1 MKIEGLDR
9 LYRKIARLH
18 NIDIKPIIEDATIRV
33 RDEAKM
39 RVPVDTGELQN
50 SIDYNVEL
58 SAKGFTGKVFTNKEH
73 GLYVELGTGPEG
85 EANHSGIS
93 PQVKPIYSPTGWVY
107 KVKENNMSYIF
118 ANSGKVN
125 QAKTKRRNA
134 MSGKF
139 IFTNGQPAR
148 PFMYPALH
156 ENREKISKFIQSRVQ
171 KKIKEASK

>member
-18 NIDIKPIIEDATIRV
+18 NIDIKPIIEDATIRI

-50 SIDYNVEL
+50 SIDYNVDI

-73 GLYVELGTGPEG
+73 GLYVELGTGPKG
-85 EANHSGIS
+85 EASHIGIS
-93 PQVKPIYSPTGWVY
+93 PGIKPIYSPSGWVY
-107 KVKENNMSYIF
+107 YDTDK
-118 ANSGKVN
+118 
-125 QAKTKRRNA
+125 Q
-134 MSGKF
+134 KF

-156 ENREKISKFIQSRVQ
+156 DNREKISKFIQEKVQ
-171 KKIKEASK
+171 RKIEEASK

>member
-50 SIDYNVEL
+50 SIDYNVDI

-73 GLYVELGTGPEG
+73 GLYVELGTGPKG
-85 EANHSGIS
+85 EANHIGIS
-93 PQVKPIYSPTGWVY
+93 PEIKPIYSPSGWVY
-107 KVKENNMSYIF
+107 YDTDK
-118 ANSGKVN
+118 
-125 QAKTKRRNA
+125 Q
-134 MSGKF
+134 KF

-156 ENREKISKFIQSRVQ
+156 DNREKISKFIQSRVQ
-171 KKIKEASK
+171 RKIEEASKW

>member
-50 SIDYNVEL
+50 SIDYNVDI

-73 GLYVELGTGPEG
+73 GLYVELGTGPKG
-85 EANHSGIS
+85 EASHIGIS
-93 PQVKPIYSPTGWVY
+93 PEIKPIYSPSGWVY
-107 KVKENNMSYIF
+107 YDVDK
-118 ANSGKVN
+118 
-125 QAKTKRRNA
+125 Q
-134 MSGKF
+134 KF
-139 IFTNGQPAR
+139 IFTNGQAAR

-156 ENREKISKFIQSRVQ
+156 DNREKISKFIQSKVQ
-171 KKIKEASK
+171 KKIEEASK

>member
-50 SIDYNVEL
+50 SIDYNVDI

-73 GLYVELGTGPEG
+73 GLYVELGTGPKG
-85 EANHSGIS
+85 EASHIGIS
-93 PQVKPIYSPTGWVY
+93 PEIKPIYSPSGWVY
-107 KVKENNMSYIF
+107 YDTDK
-118 ANSGKVN
+118 
-125 QAKTKRRNA
+125 Q
-134 MSGKF
+134 KF

-156 ENREKISKFIQSRVQ
+156 DNREKISKFIQEKVQ
-171 KKIKEASK
+171 RKIEEASKW

>member
-18 NIDIKPIIEDATIRV
+18 NIDIKPIIEDATIRI

-50 SIDYNVEL
+50 SIDYNVDI

-73 GLYVELGTGPEG
+73 GLYVELGTGPKG
-85 EANHSGIS
+85 EASHIGIS
-93 PQVKPIYSPTGWVY
+93 PEIKPIYSPSGWVY
-107 KVKENNMSYIF
+107 YDTDK
-118 ANSGKVN
+118 
-125 QAKTKRRNA
+125 Q
-134 MSGKF
+134 KF
-139 IFTNGQPAR
+139 IFTNGQPAK

-156 ENREKISKFIQSRVQ
+156 DNREKISKFIQEKVQ
-171 KKIKEASK
+171 RKIEEASK

>member
-50 SIDYNVEL
+50 SIDYNVDI
-58 SAKGFTGKVFTNKEH
+58 SAKGLTGKVFTNKEH
-73 GLYVELGTGPEG
+73 GLYVELGTGPKG
-85 EANHSGIS
+85 EASHIGIS
-93 PQVKPIYSPTGWVY
+93 PEIKPIYSPSGWVY
-107 KVKENNMSYIF
+107 YDVDK
-118 ANSGKVN
+118 
-125 QAKTKRRNA
+125 Q
-134 MSGKF
+134 KF

-156 ENREKISKFIQSRVQ
+156 NNREKISKFIQSRVQ
-171 KKIKEASK
+171 RKIEEASK

>member
-50 SIDYNVEL
+50 SIDYNVDI

-73 GLYVELGTGPEG
+73 GLYVELGTGPKG
-85 EANHSGIS
+85 EASLIGIS
-93 PQVKPIYSPTGWVY
+93 PEIKPIYSPSGWVY
-107 KVKENNMSYIF
+107 YDTDK
-118 ANSGKVN
+118 
-125 QAKTKRRNA
+125 Q
-134 MSGKF
+134 KF

-156 ENREKISKFIQSRVQ
+156 DNREKISKFIQEKVQ
-171 KKIKEASK
+171 RKIEEASK

>member
-18 NIDIKPIIEDATIRV
+18 NIDIKPIIEDATIRI

-50 SIDYNVEL
+50 SIDYNVDI

-73 GLYVELGTGPEG
+73 GLYVELGTGPKG
-85 EANHSGIS
+85 EASHIGIS
-93 PQVKPIYSPTGWVY
+93 PEIKPIYSPSGWVY
-107 KVKENNMSYIF
+107 YDTDK
-118 ANSGKVN
+118 
-125 QAKTKRRNA
+125 Q
-134 MSGKF
+134 KF

-156 ENREKISKFIQSRVQ
+156 DNREKISKFIQEKVQ
-171 KKIKEASK
+171 RKIEEASKW

>member
-9 LYRKIARLH
+9 LYRKIERLH

-39 RVPVDTGELQN
+39 RVPVNTAELQN
-50 SIDYNVEL
+50 SIDYNVDI

-73 GLYVELGTGPEG
+73 GLYVELGTGPKG

-93 PQVKPIYSPTGWVY
+93 PEVKPIYSPSGWVY
-107 KVKENNMSYIF
+107 YDTDK
-118 ANSGKVN
+118 
-125 QAKTKRRNA
+125 Q
-134 MSGKF
+134 KF

-156 ENREKISKFIQSRVQ
+156 DNREKISKFIQEKVQ
-171 KKIKEASK
+171 RKIEEASK

>member
-18 NIDIKPIIEDATIRV
+18 NIDIKPIIEDATIRI

-39 RVPVDTGELQN
+39 RVSVDTGELQN
-50 SIDYNVEL
+50 SIDYNVDI

-73 GLYVELGTGPEG
+73 GLYVELGTGPKG
-85 EANHSGIS
+85 EASHIGIS
-93 PQVKPIYSPTGWVY
+93 PEIKPIYSPSGWVY
-107 KVKENNMSYIF
+107 YDTDK
-118 ANSGKVN
+118 
-125 QAKTKRRNA
+125 Q
-134 MSGKF
+134 KF

-156 ENREKISKFIQSRVQ
+156 DNREKISKFIQEKVQ
-171 KKIKEASK
+171 RKIEEASK

>member
-50 SIDYNVEL
+50 SIDYNVDI

-73 GLYVELGTGPEG
+73 GLYVELGTGPKG

-93 PQVKPIYSPTGWVY
+93 PEIKPIYSPSGWVY
-107 KVKENNMSYIF
+107 YDVDK
-118 ANSGKVN
+118 
-125 QAKTKRRNA
+125 Q
-134 MSGKF
+134 KF

-148 PFMYPALH
+148 PFMYPSLH
-156 ENREKISKFIQSRVQ
+156 DNREKISKFIQEKVQ
-171 KKIKEASK
+171 RKIEEASK

>member
-33 RDEAKM
+33 RDDAKM
-39 RVPVDTGELQN
+39 RVPVDTAELQN

-58 SAKGFTGKVFTNKEH
+58 SKNGYTGKVFTNKEH
-73 GLYVELGTGPEG
+73 GIYVELGTGPKG
-85 EANHSGIS
+85 EANHIGIS
-93 PQVKPIYSPTGWVY
+93 PEIKPIYSPSGWVY
-107 KVKENNMSYIF
+107 YDTDK
-118 ANSGKVN
+118 
-125 QAKTKRRNA
+125 Q
-134 MSGKF
+134 KF

-156 ENREKISKFIQSRVQ
+156 DNREKISKFIQSRVQ
-171 KKIKEASK
+171 KKIEEASKW

>member
-9 LYRKIARLH
+9 LYRKITRLH

-50 SIDYNVEL
+50 SIDYNVDI

-73 GLYVELGTGPEG
+73 GLYVELGTGPKG
-85 EANHSGIS
+85 EASHIGIS
-93 PQVKPIYSPTGWVY
+93 PEIKPIYSPSGWVY
-107 KVKENNMSYIF
+107 YDTDK
-118 ANSGKVN
+118 
-125 QAKTKRRNA
+125 Q
-134 MSGKF
+134 KF

-156 ENREKISKFIQSRVQ
+156 DNREKISKFIQEKVQ
-171 KKIKEASK
+171 RKIEEASK

>member
-9 LYRKIARLH
+9 LFRKIARLH

-50 SIDYNVEL
+50 SIDYNVDI

-73 GLYVELGTGPEG
+73 GIYVELGTGPKG

-93 PQVKPIYSPTGWVY
+93 PEVKPIYSPSGWVY
-107 KVKENNMSYIF
+107 YDTDK
-118 ANSGKVN
+118 
-125 QAKTKRRNA
+125 Q
-134 MSGKF
+134 KF

-156 ENREKISKFIQSRVQ
+156 ENRDKLSKFIQEKVQ
-171 KKIKEASK
+171 RKIEEASK

>member
-9 LYRKIARLH
+9 LYRKIVRLH

-50 SIDYNVEL
+50 SIDYNVDI

-73 GLYVELGTGPEG
+73 GLYVELGTGPKG
-85 EANHSGIS
+85 EASHIGIS
-93 PQVKPIYSPTGWVY
+93 PEIKPIYSPSGWVY
-107 KVKENNMSYIF
+107 YDTDK
-118 ANSGKVN
+118 
-125 QAKTKRRNA
+125 Q
-134 MSGKF
+134 KF

-156 ENREKISKFIQSRVQ
+156 DNREKISKFIQEKVQ
-171 KKIKEASK
+171 RKIEEASK

>member
-50 SIDYNVEL
+50 SIDYNVDI

-73 GLYVELGTGPEG
+73 GIYVELGTGPKG
-85 EANHSGIS
+85 EANHIGIS
-93 PQVKPIYSPTGWVY
+93 PEIKPIYSPSGWVY
-107 KVKENNMSYIF
+107 YDTDK
-118 ANSGKVN
+118 
-125 QAKTKRRNA
+125 Q
-134 MSGKF
+134 KF

-156 ENREKISKFIQSRVQ
+156 DNREKISKFIQSRVQ
-171 KKIKEASK
+171 KKIEEASK

>member
-50 SIDYNVEL
+50 SIDYNVDI

-73 GLYVELGTGPEG
+73 GLYVELGTGPKG
-85 EANHSGIS
+85 EANHIGIS
-93 PQVKPIYSPTGWVY
+93 PEIKPIYSPSGWVY
-107 KVKENNMSYIF
+107 YDVDK
-118 ANSGKVN
+118 
-125 QAKTKRRNA
+125 Q
-134 MSGKF
+134 KF

-156 ENREKISKFIQSRVQ
+156 DNREKISKFIQEKVQ
-171 KKIKEASK
+171 RKIEEASK

>member
-18 NIDIKPIIEDATIRV
+18 NIDIKPIIEDATIRI

-50 SIDYNVEL
+50 SIDYNVDI

-73 GLYVELGTGPEG
+73 GLYVELGTGPKG
-85 EANHSGIS
+85 EASHIGIS
-93 PQVKPIYSPTGWVY
+93 PEIKPIYSPSGWIY
-107 KVKENNMSYIF
+107 YDTDK
-118 ANSGKVN
+118 
-125 QAKTKRRNA
+125 Q
-134 MSGKF
+134 KF

-156 ENREKISKFIQSRVQ
+156 DNREKISKFIQEKVQ
-171 KKIKEASK
+171 RKIEEASK

>member
-9 LYRKIARLH
+9 LYRKIERLH

-39 RVPVDTGELQN
+39 RVPVNTAELQN
-50 SIDYNVEL
+50 SIDYNVDI

-73 GLYVELGTGPEG
+73 GLYVELGTGPKG

-93 PQVKPIYSPTGWVY
+93 PEVKPIYSPSGWVY
-107 KVKENNMSYIF
+107 YDTDK
-118 ANSGKVN
+118 
-125 QAKTKRRNA
+125 Q
-134 MSGKF
+134 KF

-156 ENREKISKFIQSRVQ
+156 DNREKISKFIQEKVQ
-171 KKIKEASK
+171 RKIEEASKW

>member
-33 RDEAKM
+33 RDDAKM

-58 SAKGFTGKVFTNKEH
+58 TEKGFIGKVFTNKEH
-73 GLYVELGTGPEG
+73 GIYVELGTGPKG

-93 PQVKPIYSPTGWVY
+93 PEVKPIYSPSGWVY
-107 KVKENNMSYIF
+107 YDVDK
-118 ANSGKVN
+118 
-125 QAKTKRRNA
+125 Q
-134 MSGKF
+134 KF

-156 ENREKISKFIQSRVQ
+156 DNREKISKFIQSKVQ
-171 KKIKEASK
+171 KKIEEASK

>member
-33 RDEAKM
+33 RDE
-39 RVPVDTGELQN
+39 VDTGELQN
-50 SIDYNVEL
+50 SIDYNVDI

-73 GLYVELGTGPEG
+73 GLYVELGTGPKG
-85 EANHSGIS
+85 EASHIGIS
-93 PQVKPIYSPTGWVY
+93 PEIKPIYSPSGWVY
-107 KVKENNMSYIF
+107 YDTDK
-118 ANSGKVN
+118 
-125 QAKTKRRNA
+125 Q
-134 MSGKF
+134 KF

-156 ENREKISKFIQSRVQ
+156 DNREKISKFIQEKVQ
-171 KKIKEASK
+171 RKIEEASKW

>member
-9 LYRKIARLH
+9 LFRKIARLH

-50 SIDYNVEL
+50 SIDYNVDI

-85 EANHSGIS
+85 EASHSGIS
-93 PQVKPIYSPTGWVY
+93 PEIKPIYSPSGWVY
-107 KVKENNMSYIF
+107 YDTDK
-118 ANSGKVN
+118 
-125 QAKTKRRNA
+125 Q
-134 MSGKF
+134 KF
-139 IFTNGQPAR
+139 IFTMGQPAR

-156 ENREKISKFIQSRVQ
+156 ENREKISKFIQEKVQ
-171 KKIKEASK
+171 RKIEEASK

>member
-9 LYRKIARLH
+9 LYRKITRLH
-18 NIDIKPIIEDATIRV
+18 NIDIKPIIEDATIRI

-50 SIDYNVEL
+50 SIDYNVDI

-73 GLYVELGTGPEG
+73 GLYVELGTGPKG
-85 EANHSGIS
+85 EASHIGIS
-93 PQVKPIYSPTGWVY
+93 PEIKPIYSPSGWVY
-107 KVKENNMSYIF
+107 YDTDK
-118 ANSGKVN
+118 
-125 QAKTKRRNA
+125 Q
-134 MSGKF
+134 KF

-156 ENREKISKFIQSRVQ
+156 DNREKISKFIQEKVQ
-171 KKIKEASK
+171 RKIEEASK

>member
-39 RVPVDTGELQN
+39 RVPVNTAELQN
-50 SIDYNVEL
+50 SIDYNVDI

-73 GLYVELGTGPEG
+73 GLYVELGTGPKG

-93 PQVKPIYSPTGWVY
+93 PEVKPIYSPSGWVY
-107 KVKENNMSYIF
+107 YDTDK
-118 ANSGKVN
+118 
-125 QAKTKRRNA
+125 Q
-134 MSGKF
+134 KF

-156 ENREKISKFIQSRVQ
+156 DNREKISKFIQEKVQ
-171 KKIKEASK
+171 RKIEEASK

>member
-50 SIDYNVEL
+50 SIDYNVDI

-73 GLYVELGTGPEG
+73 GLYVELGTGPKG
-85 EANHSGIS
+85 EASHIGIS
-93 PQVKPIYSPTGWVY
+93 PEIKPIYSPSGWVY
-107 KVKENNMSYIF
+107 YDTDK
-118 ANSGKVN
+118 
-125 QAKTKRRNA
+125 Q
-134 MSGKF
+134 KF

-156 ENREKISKFIQSRVQ
+156 DNREKISKFIQEKVQ
-171 KKIKEASK
+171 RKIEEASK

>member
-9 LYRKIARLH
+9 LYRKIAQLH

-39 RVPVDTGELQN
+39 RVPVDTAELQN
-50 SIDYNVEL
+50 SIDYNVDI

-73 GLYVELGTGPEG
+73 GLYVELGTGPKG
-85 EANHSGIS
+85 EASHIGIS
-93 PQVKPIYSPTGWVY
+93 PEIKPIYSPSGWVY
-107 KVKENNMSYIF
+107 YDVDK
-118 ANSGKVN
+118 
-125 QAKTKRRNA
+125 Q
-134 MSGKF
+134 KF

-156 ENREKISKFIQSRVQ
+156 ENREKISKFIQSRVK
-171 KKIKEASK
+171 KKIEEASK

>member
-18 NIDIKPIIEDATIRV
+18 NIDIKPIIEDATIRI

-50 SIDYNVEL
+50 SIDYNVDI

-73 GLYVELGTGPEG
+73 GLYVELGTGPKG
-85 EANHSGIS
+85 EASHIGIS
-93 PQVKPIYSPTGWVY
+93 PEIKPIYSPSGWVY
-107 KVKENNMSYIF
+107 YDTDK
-118 ANSGKVN
+118 
-125 QAKTKRRNA
+125 Q
-134 MSGKF
+134 KF

-156 ENREKISKFIQSRVQ
+156 DNREKISKFIQEKVQ
-171 KKIKEASK
+171 RKIEEASK

>member
-33 RDEAKM
+33 RDDAKM
-39 RVPVDTGELQN
+39 RVPVDTAELQN

-58 SAKGFTGKVFTNKEH
+58 SKNGYTGKVFTNKEH
-73 GLYVELGTGPEG
+73 GIYVELGTGPKG
-85 EANHSGIS
+85 EANHIGIS
-93 PQVKPIYSPTGWVY
+93 PEIKPIYSPSGWVY
-107 KVKENNMSYIF
+107 YDTDK
-118 ANSGKVN
+118 
-125 QAKTKRRNA
+125 Q
-134 MSGKF
+134 KF

-156 ENREKISKFIQSRVQ
+156 DNREKISKFIQSRVQ
-171 KKIKEASK
+171 KKIEEASK

>member
-50 SIDYNVEL
+50 SIDYNVDISE
-58 SAKGFTGKVFTNKEH
+58 KGFIGKVFTNKEH
-73 GLYVELGTGPEG
+73 GLYVELGTGPKG
-85 EANHSGIS
+85 EASHIGIS
-93 PQVKPIYSPTGWVY
+93 PEIKPIYSPSGWVY
-107 KVKENNMSYIF
+107 YDVDK
-118 ANSGKVN
+118 
-125 QAKTKRRNA
+125 Q
-134 MSGKF
+134 KF

-156 ENREKISKFIQSRVQ
+156 DNREKISKFIQSRVQ
-171 KKIKEASK
+171 KKIEEASK